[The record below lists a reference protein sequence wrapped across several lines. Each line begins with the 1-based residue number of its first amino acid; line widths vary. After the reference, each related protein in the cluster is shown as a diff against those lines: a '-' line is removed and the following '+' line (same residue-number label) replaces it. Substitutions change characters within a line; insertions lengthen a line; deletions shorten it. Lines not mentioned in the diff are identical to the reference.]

1 MASNIIHKLDAFYQQ
16 FSGEHHVLILINAD
30 PDAIGSAMAVKR
42 LLWRK
47 AASITIA
54 HVNTIKRQDNLAMI
68 RRLSIKLVH
77 ISKIEIENFNRIV
90 MVDSQPHHH
99 DLFAEIHPHVIIDH
113 HPQSDIEAPYMD
125 IRPNYGATAS
135 ILTEYIKAAR
145 IKPSTKLAT
154 ALYYGIKTDTSNF
167 ERQTIIE
174 DVRAFQYLFKQ
185 ANVQLVKKIDQSEMR
200 PHYLKHFKI
209 GIENKRFKKGWMFS
223 HLGKIGSPDICVMVA
238 DFFMR
243 VNDVNWTAVSGVH
256 GNKLIVVFRSDGLR
270 RNAGKVACDSL
281 GQFGSAGGH
290 KNMARAEI
298 LLSDLKEQ
306 IDPNSDKK
314 IQNWIVSRIS
324 QRRSGR

>member
-1 MASNIIHKLDAFYQQ
+1 MASIINQKLDGFYQQ
-16 FSGEHHVLILINAD
+16 FLGEHHVVILINAD

-68 RRLSIKLVH
+68 RRLNIRLVPF
-77 ISKIEIENFNRIV
+77 SKIEIASFDRIV
-90 MVDSQPHHH
+90 MVDSQPVHHE
-99 DLFAEIHPHVIIDH
+99 LFTSIHPHVIIDH
-113 HPQSDIEAPYMD
+113 HPQSDIEATYMD

-135 ILTEYIKAAR
+135 ILTEYLKAAK

-185 ANVQLVKKIDQSEMR
+185 ANVQLAKKIDQSEMR
-200 PHYLKHFKI
+200 PRYLKHFKNA
-209 GIENKRFKKGWMFS
+209 IENKRFKKGWMFS
-223 HLGKIGSPDICVMVA
+223 HLGKVGSPDVCVMVA

-243 VNDVNWTAVSGVH
+243 VDDVNWTVVSGIH
-256 GNKLIVVFRSDGLR
+256 GNKFIVIFRSDGLR
-270 RNAGKVACDSL
+270 RNAGKIACDSL

-290 KNMARAEI
+290 RNMARAEI
-298 LLSDLKEQ
+298 SLSDLKDQVNPE
-306 IDPNSDKK
+306 NEKK
-314 IQNWIVSRIS
+314 VLNWIISRIS
-324 QRRSGR
+324 QRRGGR